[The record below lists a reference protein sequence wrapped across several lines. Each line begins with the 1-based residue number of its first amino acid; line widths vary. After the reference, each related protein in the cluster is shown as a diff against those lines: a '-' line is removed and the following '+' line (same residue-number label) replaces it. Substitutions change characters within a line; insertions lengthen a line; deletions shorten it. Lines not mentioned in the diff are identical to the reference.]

1 MPRRTSTDWVL
12 LLILSL
18 IWGTSFQFTKIAVHA
33 TAPATIVLARVFLGA
48 ATLTVLLFAVGLR
61 LPPPGRIWGQF
72 AALGI
77 MGNALP
83 FFLITW
89 GQHGIDSGLAGILMA
104 IMPLATLLL
113 AHFFV
118 DGERM
123 TPRTAVGFLAGFA
136 GIVVLL
142 GPSALRELGG
152 TRSDIERQAA
162 VLAGALCYAVNVV
175 LARRLPPTP
184 LLVVSSAT
192 LIAATLVMLVV
203 LTLQGHR
210 FGEMLPTWRSLPS
223 VLWLGFMSTAAAT
236 LIYFRIIASAGATF
250 LSLINYLIPVIAVI
264 GGTMVLGETLPV
276 SALLALALILAG
288 VALSQSEHLGR

>member
-1 MPRRTSTDWVL
+1 MPRRTSTDWIL
-12 LLILSL
+12 LLILAL
-18 IWGTSFQFTKIAVHA
+18 IWGTSFLFTKVAVHA
-33 TAPATIVLARVFLGA
+33 TAPATIVLARVFTGA
-48 ATLTVLLFAVGLR
+48 VTLTLLLFAAGLR
-61 LPPPGRIWGQF
+61 FPPPGKIWVQF
-72 AALGI
+72 VALGI

-113 AHFFV
+113 AHYFV

-123 TPRTAVGFLAGFA
+123 TTRTAVGFIGGFA
-136 GIVVLL
+136 GIVVLV

-162 VLAGALCYAVNVV
+162 VLAGALCYAINVV
-175 LARRLPPTP
+175 LARRLPPTHV
-184 LLVVSSAT
+184 LVVS
-192 LIAATLVMLVV
+192 AATLSAATFVMLAT
-203 LTLQGHR
+203 LTMQGH
-210 FGEMLPTWRSLPS
+210 GLAAMLPTSRSLPS

-250 LSLINYLIPVIAVI
+250 LSLINYLIPVIAVVA
-264 GGTMVLGETLPV
+264 GTMLLGEQLDA
-276 SALLALALILAG
+276 SALLALALILGG
-288 VALSQSEHLGR
+288 VALSQQD